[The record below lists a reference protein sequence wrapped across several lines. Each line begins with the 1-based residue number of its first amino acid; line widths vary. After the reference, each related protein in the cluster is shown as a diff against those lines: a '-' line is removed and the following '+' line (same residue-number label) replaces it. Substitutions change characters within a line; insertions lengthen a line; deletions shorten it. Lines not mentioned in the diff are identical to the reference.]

1 MFESSKLTMPILF
14 FAAAIVIGYV
24 ANKLKPTYED
34 SNDYELIK
42 KYVLNDSPLYGHN
55 RPKLWIHTKYEI
67 NARKWADFYSR
78 NSTDLNQPYI
88 HLTIKS
94 IINHCG
100 NDFNICLIDD
110 ETFSKIIPGW
120 EIDVL
125 RAPEPFKSH
134 YRELGLI
141 SLLHKYGGMIVPN
154 SFICTKPLVDFYND
168 AIEGRKP
175 FVCERVCR
183 NSNQFRQKR
192 KLLFCPDT
200 FFMGAPKDNET
211 IGELVEFLDKHNKHP
226 HYSEEGDFLG
236 YSSHWCMKAVEQ
248 EHMNLI
254 SGRMIGTK
262 TKKGKTILL
271 EDLMEE
277 AFLDLSPDCV
287 GVYLPSDDILT
298 RTKYQ
303 WFATIS
309 SRELLESRIIV
320 AKYLKASMVD
330 AQSEYSKD
338 SIVRTVVSI

>member
-1 MFESSKLTMPILF
+1 MIMIMIF
-14 FAAAIVIGYV
+14 
-24 ANKLKPTYED
+24 
-34 SNDYELIK
+34 
-42 KYVLNDSPLYGHN
+42 
-55 RPKLWIHTKYEI
+55 
-67 NARKWADFYSR
+67 
-78 NSTDLNQPYI
+78 
-88 HLTIKS
+88 LTIKT

-134 YRELGLI
+134 YRELGLV

-211 IGELVEFLDKHNKHP
+211 IGELVEYLDQHNKHP

-338 SIVRTVVSI
+338 SKERTVVSI